1 MQHSNTPQGFSEL
14 NIDALDAEHR
24 KLAFERLHFLDFIA
38 RLNQQSTACHCHS
51 GPAFILSEG
60 PSNEPGARR
69 KIECGIC
76 HKFIAWL
83 PKLKNKDRR
92 PTASVGLASAD
103 YCQCCR
109 QTDRPLIGHH
119 IIEVAE
125 GGDNSPSNLWTLCEP
140 CHTIVHAL
148 RRGMKASDGG
158 SHQ

>member
-1 MQHSNTPQGFSEL
+1 MKEFSTNKCL
-14 NIDALDAEHR
+14 GALDIDSLDEEHR
-24 KLAFERLHFLDFIA
+24 SLALERLHFLDFVD
-38 RLNQQSTACHCHS
+38 RLKQKPVTCRCQS

-60 PSNEPGARR
+60 PSNDPGARR
-69 KIECGIC
+69 KVECGNC
-76 HKFIAWL
+76 HKLLGWL

-109 QTDRPLIGHH
+109 QADRPLVGHH
-119 IIEVAE
+119 VIEVSE
-125 GGDNSPSNLWTLCEP
+125 GGDNSASNIWTLCEP

-148 RRGMKASDGG
+148 RRGMKVSDGG